1 MNASPLSLAMLNG
14 HALFTF
20 LDLAG
25 TFAFALSGAVAARER
40 GLDWF
45 GILVIAFTVACGGG
59 VLRDLC
65 IGAISPAG
73 LADWRYLTTAVV
85 AAVLTMASHGIVE
98 RLAHPVVL
106 FDTLG
111 LGLFAVTGAQKA
123 LLFGANGEA
132 AVLMGMVT
140 AVGGGVA
147 RDVLLNRVPVILQ
160 REIYASAALVGAAV
174 ATGGA
179 LLGLESPTLTWCAVA
194 ACFALRMLSL
204 RYRWNLPRFKRKVRL
219 EAANSLLES
228 ENRPDAGDSLGE

>member
-1 MNASPLSLAMLNG
+1 VSASPLSLAILDG
-14 HALFTF
+14 HVLFTV

-25 TFAFALSGAVAARER
+25 TVAFALSGAVAARER

-45 GILVIAFTVACGGG
+45 GVLVLAFTVACGGG

-65 IGAISPAG
+65 IGAIPPAG
-73 LADWRYLTTAVV
+73 LADWRYLAAATG
-85 AAVLTMASHGIVE
+85 AAVLTTVSQPLVT

-123 LLFGANGEA
+123 LLSGANVEV

-160 REIYASAALVGAAV
+160 REIYASAALVGAAI
-174 ATGGA
+174 ATFGDR
-179 LLGLESPTLTWCAVA
+179 LGLASPALTWCAVA
-194 ACFALRMLSL
+194 ACFALRLLSL
-204 RYRWNLPRFKRKVRL
+204 RFSWHLPRFKR
-219 EAANSLLES
+219 
-228 ENRPDAGDSLGE
+228 RPRADAGDSLGE

>member
-1 MNASPLSLAMLNG
+1 MTPTALTLSVLNG
-14 HALFTF
+14 HVLFTV

-65 IGAISPAG
+65 IGAIPPAG
-73 LADWRYLTTAVV
+73 LADWRYLVTAL
-85 AAVLTMASHGIVE
+85 AAAALTMASRGLVE
-98 RLAHPVVL
+98 RLAHPVTL

-123 LLFGANGEA
+123 LLFGANAEV
-132 AVLMGMVT
+132 AVLMGMAT

-147 RDVLLNRVPVILQ
+147 RDVLLNRVPVILR
-160 REIYASAALVGAAV
+160 REIYASAALVGAAI
-174 ATGGA
+174 ATFGE
-179 LLGLESPTLTWCAVA
+179 LLGLASPALTGCAVA
-194 ACFALRMLSL
+194 ACFALRLASL
-204 RYRWNLPRFKRKVRL
+204 RYQWNLPRFKR
-219 EAANSLLES
+219 
-228 ENRPDAGDSLGE
+228 RPETLDSLQDRE

>member
-1 MNASPLSLAMLNG
+1 MSASPLSLAILNG

-45 GILVIAFTVACGGG
+45 GVLVLAFTVACGGG

-65 IGAISPAG
+65 IGAIPPAG
-73 LADWRYLTTAVV
+73 LADWRYLAAAVA
-85 AAVLTMASHGIVE
+85 AAVLTTASQGLVA
-98 RLAHPVVL
+98 RLAHPVTL

-123 LLFGANGEA
+123 LLFGWDGEV

-160 REIYASAALVGAAV
+160 REIYASAALVGAAI
-174 ATGGA
+174 ATFGD
-179 LLGLESPTLTWCAVA
+179 LLGLASPLLTWCAVA

-204 RYRWNLPRFKRKVRL
+204 RYRWHLPRFKRK
-219 EAANSLLES
+219 EKHE
-228 ENRPDAGDSLGE
+228 AGDSLHE

>member
-1 MNASPLSLAMLNG
+1 MTPVAVTLAMLDG
-14 HALFTF
+14 HVLFTV

-59 VLRDLC
+59 VFRDLC
-65 IGAISPAG
+65 IGAIPPAG
-73 LADWRYLTTAVV
+73 LSDWRYLATAL
-85 AAVLTMASHGIVE
+85 AAAALTMASRGVVE
-98 RLAHPVVL
+98 RLAHPVAL

-123 LLFGANGEA
+123 LLAGSNAEV

-147 RDVLLNRVPVILQ
+147 RDVLLNRVPVILR
-160 REIYASAALVGAAV
+160 REIYASAALVGAAI
-174 ATGGA
+174 ATFGDR
-179 LLGLESPTLTWCAVA
+179 LGLASPALTWCAVA
-194 ACFALRMLSL
+194 ACFALRLASL
-204 RYRWNLPRFKRKVRL
+204 RFAWNLPRFKR
-219 EAANSLLES
+219 
-228 ENRPDAGDSLGE
+228 RPDALDSMHERE

>member
-1 MNASPLSLAMLNG
+1 VSASPLSLAILDG
-14 HALFTF
+14 HVLFTV

-25 TFAFALSGAVAARER
+25 TVAFALSGAVAARER

-45 GILVIAFTVACGGG
+45 GVLVLAFTVACGGG

-65 IGAISPAG
+65 IGAIPPAG
-73 LADWRYLTTAVV
+73 LADWRYLAAATG
-85 AAVLTMASHGIVE
+85 AAVLTTVSQPLVT

-123 LLFGANGEA
+123 LLSGANVEV
-132 AVLMGMVT
+132 AVLMGVVT

-160 REIYASAALVGAAV
+160 REIYASAALVGAAI
-174 ATGGA
+174 ATYGDR
-179 LLGLESPTLTWCAVA
+179 LGLASPALTWCAVA
-194 ACFALRMLSL
+194 ACFALRLLSL
-204 RYRWNLPRFKRKVRL
+204 RFSWHLPRFKR
-219 EAANSLLES
+219 
-228 ENRPDAGDSLGE
+228 RPRADAGDSLGE

>member
-1 MNASPLSLAMLNG
+1 MNASPLTLAVLNG

-45 GILVIAFTVACGGG
+45 GVLVLAFTVACGGG

-65 IGAISPAG
+65 IGAIPPAG
-73 LADWRYLTTAVV
+73 LADWRYLGAAVA
-85 AAVLTMASHGIVE
+85 AAVLTLASQGLVR

-123 LLFGANGEA
+123 LLFGSNAEA

-160 REIYASAALVGAAV
+160 REIYASAALVGAAI
-174 ATGGA
+174 ATAGN
-179 LLGLESPTLTWCAVA
+179 LLGQDSPALTWCAVG

-204 RYRWNLPRFKRKVRL
+204 RFRWNLPRFKRQHKA
-219 EAANSLLES
+219 E
-228 ENRPDAGDSLGE
+228 AGDSLQERE

>member
-1 MNASPLSLAMLNG
+1 VNAAHLTLAALNG

-45 GILVIAFTVACGGG
+45 GILVLAFTVACGGG

-65 IGAISPAG
+65 IGAIPPAG
-73 LADWRYLTTAVV
+73 LADWRYLATAVV
-85 AAVLTMASHGIVE
+85 AAVLASASQALVR

-123 LLFGANGEA
+123 LLFGANAEV
-132 AVLMGMVT
+132 AVLLGMVT

-160 REIYASAALVGAAV
+160 REIYASAALVGAAI
-174 ATGGA
+174 ATAGNGV
-179 LLGLESPTLTWCAVA
+179 LGQDSPTLTWCAVA
-194 ACFALRMLSL
+194 ACFALRLLSL
-204 RYRWNLPRFKRKVRL
+204 RFRWHLPRFQRQHRTD
-219 EAANSLLES
+219 AA
-228 ENRPDAGDSLGE
+228 DSLHERE

>member
-1 MNASPLSLAMLNG
+1 MSPSPLTLAVLNG

-59 VLRDLC
+59 VLRALC
-65 IGAISPAG
+65 IGAIPPAG
-73 LADWRYLTTAVV
+73 LADWRYLATALA
-85 AAVLTMASHGIVE
+85 AAVITMGSHGLVE

-123 LLFGANGEA
+123 LLFGVNAEV

-160 REIYASAALVGAAV
+160 REIYASAALVGAAI
-174 ATGGA
+174 ATVGELMGWASPALTWGA
-179 LLGLESPTLTWCAVA
+179 LAT
-194 ACFALRMLSL
+194 CFALRYAAL
-204 RYRWNLPRFKRKVRL
+204 RW
-219 EAANSLLES
+219 S
-228 ENRPDAGDSLGE
+228 

>member
-1 MNASPLSLAMLNG
+1 VNTSNLPLAVLNG
-14 HALFTF
+14 HTLFTF

-65 IGAISPAG
+65 IGAIPPAG
-73 LADWRYLTTAVV
+73 LADWRYLGAAVV
-85 AAVLTMASHGIVE
+85 AAALTMASQGLVE

-123 LLFGANGEA
+123 LLFGSNAEV
-132 AVLMGMVT
+132 AVLLGMVT

-160 REIYASAALVGAAV
+160 REIYASAALVGAAL
-174 ATGGA
+174 ATVGNQ
-179 LLGLESPTLTWCAVA
+179 LGQDSPTLTWCAVA
-194 ACFALRMLSL
+194 ACFALRMASL
-204 RYRWNLPRFKRKVRL
+204 RFRWNLPRFKRLNKP
-219 EAANSLLES
+219 E
-228 ENRPDAGDSLGE
+228 AGDSLHERE

>member
-1 MNASPLSLAMLNG
+1 MSPSALTLSMLDG
-14 HALFTF
+14 HVLFTV

-45 GILVIAFTVACGGG
+45 GVLVLAFTVACGGG

-65 IGAISPAG
+65 IGAIPPAG
-73 LADWRYLTTAVV
+73 LADWRYLATALA
-85 AAVLTMASHGIVE
+85 AAVLTLASRGLVE
-98 RLAHPVVL
+98 RLAHPVTL

-123 LLFGANGEA
+123 LLFGANAEV

-147 RDVLLNRVPVILQ
+147 RDVLLNRVPVILR

-174 ATGGA
+174 AT
-179 LLGLESPTLTWCAVA
+179 LGDLRGLASPALTWCAVA
-194 ACFALRMLSL
+194 ACFALRMASL
-204 RYRWNLPRFKRKVRL
+204 RFAWNLPRFKRR
-219 EAANSLLES
+219 A
-228 ENRPDAGDSLGE
+228 DAVDSLHERE

>member
-1 MNASPLSLAMLNG
+1 VSGTPLSLAVLNG
-14 HALFTF
+14 HALFTV

-45 GILVIAFTVACGGG
+45 GIGVIAFTVACGGG

-65 IGAISPAG
+65 IGAIPPAG
-73 LADWRYLTTAVV
+73 LADWRYMAAAVV
-85 AAVLTMASHGIVE
+85 AAVLAAASNGIVR
-98 RLAHPVVL
+98 RLAHPVTL

-123 LLFGANGEA
+123 LLFGTNAEV

-160 REIYASAALVGAAV
+160 REIYASAALVGAAI
-174 ATGGA
+174 ATFGDA
-179 LLGLESPTLTWCAVA
+179 LGLASPALTWCAVA
-194 ACFALRMLSL
+194 ACFALRMASL
-204 RYRWNLPRFKRKVRL
+204 RYRWNLPRFKRQR
-219 EAANSLLES
+219 
-228 ENRPDAGDSLGE
+228 RPGAVDSLHEHE

>member
-1 MNASPLSLAMLNG
+1 MNAPGLSFAVLNG

-25 TFAFALSGAVAARER
+25 TFAFAISGAVAAKQR

-59 VLRDLC
+59 ALRDLC
-65 IGAISPAG
+65 IGAVPPTG
-73 LADWRYLTTAVV
+73 LADWRYLAAAVV
-85 AAVLTMASHGIVE
+85 AAVLTMASQGLVD

-106 FDTLG
+106 FDSLG

-123 LLFGANGEA
+123 LAFGVNAEV
-132 AVLMGMVT
+132 AVLMGVVT

-174 ATGGA
+174 VT
-179 LLGLESPTLTWCAVA
+179 LGETLGFASSALTWCALA
-194 ACFALRMLSL
+194 TCFALRYLSL
-204 RYRWNLPRFKRKVRL
+204 RYRWNLPRFKRQTGKD
-219 EAANSLLES
+219 S
-228 ENRPDAGDSLGE
+228 GDTLPE

>member
-1 MNASPLSLAMLNG
+1 MLNG
-14 HALFTF
+14 HVLFTV

-59 VLRDLC
+59 VFRDLC
-65 IGAISPAG
+65 IGAIPPAG
-73 LADWRYLTTAVV
+73 LADWRYLATAVA
-85 AAVLTMASHGIVE
+85 AAVLTMASRGLVE
-98 RLAHPVVL
+98 RMAHPVTL

-123 LLFGANGEA
+123 LLFGSNAEV

-147 RDVLLNRVPVILQ
+147 RDVLLNRVPVILR
-160 REIYASAALVGAAV
+160 REIYASAALVGAAI
-174 ATGGA
+174 ASFGD
-179 LLGLESPTLTWCAVA
+179 LLGVASTALTWCAVA
-194 ACFALRMLSL
+194 ACFALRMASL
-204 RYRWNLPRFKRKVRL
+204 RFAWNLPRFKRR
-219 EAANSLLES
+219 A
-228 ENRPDAGDSLGE
+228 DAVDSLHERE

>member
-1 MNASPLSLAMLNG
+1 VNGAALTLAMLNS
-14 HALFTF
+14 HVLFTV

-45 GILVIAFTVACGGG
+45 GVLVVAFTVACGGG

-65 IGAISPAG
+65 IGAIPPAG
-73 LADWRYLTTAVV
+73 LSDWRYLATAVG
-85 AAVLTMASHGIVE
+85 AAVLAMASHALVQ
-98 RLAHPVVL
+98 RLAHPVAL

-123 LLFGANGEA
+123 LLFGTNGEV

-160 REIYASAALVGAAV
+160 REIYASAALVGAGV
-174 ATGGA
+174 ATGGD
-179 LLGLESPTLTWCAVA
+179 LLGLASPTLTWCAVA

-204 RYRWNLPRFKRKVRL
+204 RFRWNLPRFKRKPR
-219 EAANSLLES
+219 A
-228 ENRPDAGDSLGE
+228 DAGDSLSE

>member
-1 MNASPLSLAMLNG
+1 MSATPLSLAVLNG
-14 HALFTF
+14 HALFTV

-45 GILVIAFTVACGGG
+45 GIGVIAFTVACGGG

-65 IGAISPAG
+65 IGAIPPAG
-73 LADWRYLTTAVV
+73 LADWRYLA
-85 AAVLTMASHGIVE
+85 AAVLASVITAASQGLVV
-98 RLAHPVVL
+98 RLAHPVTL

-123 LLFGANGEA
+123 LLFGTNAEV

-160 REIYASAALVGAAV
+160 REIYASAALVGAAI
-174 ATGGA
+174 ATFGDA
-179 LLGLESPTLTWCAVA
+179 LGLASPALTWVAVA
-194 ACFALRMLSL
+194 ACFALRMASL
-204 RYRWNLPRFKRKVRL
+204 RWRWNLPRFKRQR
-219 EAANSLLES
+219 
-228 ENRPDAGDSLGE
+228 RPDAADSLHERE

>member
-1 MNASPLSLAMLNG
+1 VNPAALTLGVLNG
-14 HALFTF
+14 HVLFTV

-65 IGAISPAG
+65 IGAIPPAG
-73 LADWRYLTTAVV
+73 LADWRYLL
-85 AAVLTMASHGIVE
+85 AAVIAAALTMASRGLVE

-123 LLFGANGEA
+123 LLFGTNAEV
-132 AVLMGMVT
+132 AVLLGMVT
-140 AVGGGVA
+140 AVGGGVT
-147 RDVLLNRVPVILQ
+147 RDVLLNRVPVILR
-160 REIYASAALVGAAV
+160 REIYASAALVGAAI
-174 ATGGA
+174 ASFGDA
-179 LLGLESPTLTWCAVA
+179 LGLASPTLTWCAVA
-194 ACFALRMLSL
+194 ACFALRLASL
-204 RYRWNLPRFKRKVRL
+204 RFRWNLPRFTRPK
-219 EAANSLLES
+219 
-228 ENRPDAGDSLGE
+228 RPDGADSLHDPE

>member
-1 MNASPLSLAMLNG
+1 MSTSPLSLAMLNG
-14 HALFTF
+14 HALFTV

-59 VLRDLC
+59 VFRDLC
-65 IGAISPAG
+65 IGAIPPAG
-73 LADWRYLTTAVV
+73 LADWRYLATAVA
-85 AAVLTMASHGIVE
+85 AAVLTMASQGLVV

-123 LLFGANGEA
+123 LLSGSNAEV

-174 ATGGA
+174 ATFGDQ
-179 LLGLESPTLTWCAVA
+179 LGLASPVLTWCAVA
-194 ACFALRMLSL
+194 VCFVLRMASL
-204 RYRWNLPRFKRKVRL
+204 RFQWNLPTFKRK
-219 EAANSLLES
+219 S
-228 ENRPDAGDSLGE
+228 RPEAGDSLGE

>member
-1 MNASPLSLAMLNG
+1 MTGASTTLAMLDG

-45 GILVIAFTVACGGG
+45 GVGVLAFTVACGGG

-65 IGAISPAG
+65 IGAIPPAG
-73 LADWRYLTTAVV
+73 IVDWRYLATAVL
-85 AAVLTMASHGIVE
+85 AAVLTMASHALVE

-123 LLFGANGEA
+123 LLFGWNAEV
-132 AVLMGMVT
+132 AVLMGMAT

-160 REIYASAALVGAAV
+160 REIYASAALVGAAIV
-174 ATGGA
+174 TVGD
-179 LLGLESPTLTWCAVA
+179 LLGLASPVLTWCAVA
-194 ACFALRMLSL
+194 ACFALRLLSL
-204 RYRWNLPRFKRKVRL
+204 RYRWNLPRFARQPRG
-219 EAANSLLES
+219 
-228 ENRPDAGDSLGE
+228 DAGDSLSE

>member
-1 MNASPLSLAMLNG
+1 MGSTPLTLAVLNG

-25 TFAFALSGAVAARER
+25 TFAFALSGAVAAKQR

-65 IGAISPAG
+65 IGAIPPAG
-73 LADWRYLTTAVV
+73 LADWRYLATALA
-85 AAVLTMASHGIVE
+85 AAVITMGSHGLVE
-98 RLAHPVVL
+98 RMAHPVVL
-106 FDTLG
+106 FDSLG

-123 LLFGANGEA
+123 LLFGANGEV
-132 AVLMGMVT
+132 AVLLGMVT

-160 REIYASAALVGAAV
+160 REIYASAALVGAAT
-174 ATGGA
+174 ATCGA
-179 LLGLESPTLTWCAVA
+179 LLGLASPALTWCAVA

-204 RYRWNLPRFKRKVRL
+204 RYRWNLPRFKRK
-219 EAANSLLES
+219 A
-228 ENRPDAGDSLGE
+228 RPDAGDSLGE